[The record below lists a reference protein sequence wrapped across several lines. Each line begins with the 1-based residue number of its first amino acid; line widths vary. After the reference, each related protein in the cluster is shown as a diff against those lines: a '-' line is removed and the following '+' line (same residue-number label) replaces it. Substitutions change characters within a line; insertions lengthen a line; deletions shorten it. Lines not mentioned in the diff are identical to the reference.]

1 MKARIL
7 NTEFKGIYTD
17 EFIQDNLS
25 NIINGQL
32 VSEWELTEI
41 LPTELEL
48 KFLNL
53 KFDGLVYFEGA
64 TIEEIQE
71 AENAKK
77 QVQNLEIY
85 NELLLTDWYVVR
97 FVETG
102 ISIPTE
108 ILAERQAIR
117 NRYKIL

>member
-7 NTEFKGIYTD
+7 NTEFQGIYTD
-17 EFIQDNLS
+17 EFLQNNLS

-48 KFLNL
+48 KYINL

-64 TIEEIQE
+64 NIEEIAQ

-77 QVQNLEIY
+77 QAQKLEVY

-97 FVETG
+97 YVETG
-102 ISIPTE
+102 IAIPSE

-117 NRYKIL
+117 NRYENL

>member
-32 VSEWELTEI
+32 VSEWEITEI

>member
-1 MKARIL
+1 MKARIE

-17 EFIQDNLS
+17 EFIQENLN

-32 VSEWELTEI
+32 VSEWEITEI

-48 KFLNL
+48 KYINL
-53 KFDGLVYFEGA
+53 KFDGLIYFEGA
-64 TIEEIQE
+64 TIEEIQ
-71 AENAKK
+71 ATKK

-85 NELLLTDWYVVR
+85 NELLLTDWYIVR

-108 ILAERQAIR
+108 ILAERQEIR
-117 NRYKIL
+117 NRYAK

>member
-7 NTEFKGIYTD
+7 NTEFQGIYTD
-17 EFIQDNLS
+17 EFLQNNLS

-48 KFLNL
+48 KYINL

-64 TIEEIQE
+64 TIEEIAQ

-77 QVQNLEIY
+77 QAQKLEVY

-97 FVETG
+97 YVETG
-102 ISIPTE
+102 ISIPSE

-117 NRYKIL
+117 NRYENL

>member
-1 MKARIL
+1 MKARIE

-17 EFIQDNLS
+17 EFIQNNLS

-48 KFLNL
+48 KYINL

-64 TIEEIQE
+64 TIEEIQ
-71 AENAKK
+71 ATKK

-102 ISIPTE
+102 IEIPAE
-108 ILAERQAIR
+108 VLAERQEIR
-117 NRYKIL
+117 NRYAK

>member
-1 MKARIL
+1 MKARIE
-7 NTEFKGIYTD
+7 NQNFKGIYTD

-48 KFLNL
+48 KYINL
-53 KFDGLVYFEGA
+53 KFDGLVYFDGA
-64 TIEEIQE
+64 SIDEIEES
-71 AENAKK
+71 ENAKK
-77 QVQNLEIY
+77 QVQNLEVY

-102 ISIPTE
+102 IPIPAE

-117 NRYKIL
+117 NRYA

>member
-17 EFIQDNLS
+17 EFLQNNLS

-48 KFLNL
+48 KYINL

-64 TIEEIQE
+64 TIEEIEE

-77 QVQNLEIY
+77 QAQNIEIY

-97 FVETG
+97 FAETG
-102 ISIPTE
+102 IQIPAE
-108 ILAERQAIR
+108 ILAERQEIR
-117 NRYKIL
+117 NRYA

>member
-1 MKARIL
+1 MKARIF
-7 NTEFKGIYTD
+7 NTDFFGIYTD

-48 KFLNL
+48 NYINL
-53 KFDGLVYFEGA
+53 KFDGLVYFDGA
-64 TIEEIQE
+64 TIEEIVQ
-71 AENAKK
+71 AENAKL
-77 QVQNLEIY
+77 QAQNLEIY

-97 FVETG
+97 FAETG
-102 ISIPTE
+102 IDIPSE

-117 NRYKIL
+117 NRYETL

>member
-17 EFIQDNLS
+17 EFLQNNLS

-48 KFLNL
+48 KYINL

-64 TIEEIQE
+64 TIEEIVQ
-71 AENAKK
+71 AQNAKK
-77 QVQNLEIY
+77 QAQKLEIY

-97 FVETG
+97 FAETG
-102 ISIPTE
+102 IAIPSE

-117 NRYKIL
+117 NRYETL

>member
-7 NTEFKGIYTD
+7 NTEFQGIYTD
-17 EFIQDNLS
+17 EFLQNNLS

-48 KFLNL
+48 KFIKL

-64 TIEEIQE
+64 TIEEIVQ
-71 AENAKK
+71 AQNAKK
-77 QVQNLEIY
+77 QAQNLEIY

-97 FVETG
+97 FAETG
-102 ISIPTE
+102 IPIPSE

-117 NRYKIL
+117 NRYEIL

>member
-1 MKARIL
+1 MKARIE

-17 EFIQDNLS
+17 EFIQNNLS
-25 NIINGQL
+25 NTINGQL
-32 VSEWELTEI
+32 VSEWELTDI

-48 KFLNL
+48 KFIKL

-64 TIEEIQE
+64 SVEEIEE

-77 QVQNLEIY
+77 QAQNIEIY

-102 ISIPTE
+102 ISIPAE

-117 NRYKIL
+117 NRYA

>member
-17 EFIQDNLS
+17 EFLQNNLS

-48 KFLNL
+48 KYINL

-64 TIEEIQE
+64 TIEEIAQ

-77 QVQNLEIY
+77 QSQKLEVY

-97 FVETG
+97 YVETG
-102 ISIPTE
+102 VSIPSE

-117 NRYKIL
+117 NRYEIL

>member
-7 NTEFKGIYTD
+7 NTDFKGIYTD
-17 EFIQDNLS
+17 EFLQNNLS

-48 KFLNL
+48 KYINL

-64 TIEEIQE
+64 TIEEIVQ
-71 AENAKK
+71 AQNAKK
-77 QVQNLEIY
+77 QAQNIEIY

-97 FVETG
+97 FAETG
-102 ISIPTE
+102 IDIPSE

-117 NRYKIL
+117 NRYETL

>member
-1 MKARIL
+1 MKARIE

-41 LPTELEL
+41 FPTELEL
-48 KFLNL
+48 KFIKL

-64 TIEEIQE
+64 SVEEIQE

-77 QVQNLEIY
+77 KVQNLEIY

-102 ISIPTE
+102 IQIPVE

-117 NRYKIL
+117 NRYAK